1 MLKKKNRLYKNYKK
15 HGYQDDDKIRL
26 EDFRKEC
33 KEAVENAKQLY
44 LCNLGKKMNDPSTT
58 QKAYWKIINRVM
70 NKCRA
75 PKIPPL
81 LVGNSFILKQ
91 N

>member
-1 MLKKKNRLYKNYKK
+1 
-15 HGYQDDDKIRL
+15 
-26 EDFRKEC
+26 
-33 KEAVENAKQLY
+33 
-44 LCNLGKKMNDPSTT
+44 MNDPSTS

-81 LVGNSFILKQ
+81 VKKYVYFELQGKIETVQ
-91 N
+91 